1 MRSLK
6 IIHTEASEG
15 FGGQEKRILLESIA
29 LIEQGHEIL
38 IVGQPNSPLEEEAT
52 SRSIPFFRL
61 RMRFSWDIL
70 SFFKFILIVIN
81 HKPDLIHTHSS
92 IDSWIGGLVGRL
104 LCIPVFRTRHVS
116 VPVKGHTFNLVYRLP
131 KKIFTTA
138 EVIKNLLI
146 TSKSCDPSKIE
157 IVPTGVDTTVFKK
170 DISKSFFKTEMQVSD
185 ETLLVG
191 MVAQLRGSKGHLDFL
206 EAISELS
213 MENARFYI
221 IGDGEGRKLYEKKAS
236 DSNLLNKKVF
246 FLGYREDIPKVMAGL
261 DLLVIASTRT
271 EGIPQV
277 ALQSMSMGV
286 PIVGTNIGGV
296 PEVLFP
302 SRAGLVVPSKNSL
315 ALACGVRTLLKNKQ
329 IREKMGK
336 KGQEY
341 VDKNF
346 SLESMIKKTL
356 FFYKEVIAD

>member
-15 FGGQEKRILLESIA
+15 FGGQEKRILLESVSF
-29 LIEQGHEIL
+29 IEKGHEIL
-38 IVGQPNSPLEEEAT
+38 IVGQPNSRLGKEAV
-52 SRSIPFFRL
+52 SRSIPFCKL

-70 SFFKFILIVIN
+70 SFFKFILIVIK

-104 LCIPVFRTRHVS
+104 LRIPVVRTRHVS

-138 EVIKNLLI
+138 EVIKKLLI
-146 TSKSCDPSKIE
+146 SSKSCDPSKIE
-157 IVPTGVDTTVFKK
+157 VVPTGVDMSVFKRN
-170 DISKSFFKTEMQVSD
+170 ISKNLFKSEMRVPE

-213 MENARFYI
+213 KENARFYI
-221 IGDGEGRKLYEKKAS
+221 VGDGEGRKLYENKAAEW
-236 DSNLLNKKVF
+236 NLLNKRVF
-246 FLGYREDIPKVMAGL
+246 FLGYREDIPTVMAGL

-302 SRAGLVVPSKNSL
+302 SKSGLVVPPKNSM
-315 ALACGVRTLLKNKQ
+315 ALANGIRILLKNKK
-329 IREKMGK
+329 IRERMGNM
-336 KGQEY
+336 GQEF
-341 VDKNF
+341 VDRNF
-346 SLESMIKKTL
+346 SLENMIKKIL
-356 FFYKEVIAD
+356 FLYEEVIAD